1 VGEMKRR
8 INEQLQDDKDNVV
21 QKTNVNV
28 CSFHGRGR
36 SRGCM
41 HAFGGAKSPVLRKSV
56 WIICNDVVTPRA
68 C

>member
-1 VGEMKRR
+1 MGEMKRR

-28 CSFHGRGR
+28 CSFQGRGR

-41 HAFGGAKSPVLRKSV
+41 DAFGRAKSRVLHKS
-56 WIICNDVVTPRA
+56 I
-68 C
+68 